1 MSSRAV
7 WLSLLFTACMPALP
21 PEPAAPKPPAAA
33 PVNVS
38 VDELATPVA
47 AVDEPSA
54 TGVLVLDGTPEI
66 PAALRGRLGRFLETR
81 AATLGALADDGRSA
95 LITTRFAQ
103 TSQVHWV
110 RGPLGARTQLTF
122 HSEPARSPS
131 FVPGRTD
138 ALVFA
143 SDSGGNENYQLRRL
157 ELATGEAVLLTDG
170 KSRNENYAW
179 SWQGDQLAFSSNARN
194 GKDIDIWIGD
204 GKTASSAKL
213 VFERTGHWVPLQF
226 SRDGK
231 SLLLLEYISIND
243 SRIHL
248 GNIEKKTV
256 TRITPLD
263 KPAAYRTALL
273 TPDGKRAF
281 VTTDRDGEFTEL
293 HEVDLT
299 KPEASLKSLSHH
311 IPWNVE
317 EIAIDAG
324 GSTLAFSVNEDG
336 LSVLHLLDVRTGKE
350 RVAAGIPKG
359 VISGLGFARKAN
371 VLGFTFASATSP
383 GDVYTYDV
391 ARGKLERFTESE
403 VGGLPRSRF
412 VEPKL
417 VRFPSFDG
425 RQIPAFFYPAKAPGP
440 RPVVVWIHGG
450 PEAQARPEFS
460 ATIQYLTT
468 ESGISVL
475 VPNVRGSDG
484 YGKSYLLLD
493 NADKREDSVKDI
505 GALLD
510 FVAKQPDLDK
520 SRVAVLGGS
529 YGGYMVLASL
539 THFPERIV
547 AGVDVVGISNFI
559 TFLENTSPY
568 RRDLRRA
575 EYGDERDPKMRDL
588 LAKISPTNNVQRI
601 RSALFVAHGANDPRV
616 PAAEAEQIVSRVR
629 QSGKDVWYM
638 LAKNEGHGFTRKEN
652 RDAFALLSVLFLE
665 KHLSQR
671 PNGHAGGRN

>member
-1 MSSRAV
+1 M
-7 WLSLLFTACMPALP
+7 
-21 PEPAAPKPPAAA
+21 
-33 PVNVS
+33 
-38 VDELATPVA
+38 
-47 AVDEPSA
+47 
-54 TGVLVLDGTPEI
+54 
-66 PAALRGRLGRFLETR
+66 
-81 AATLGALADDGRSA
+81 
-95 LITTRFAQ
+95 
-103 TSQVHWV
+103 
-110 RGPLGARTQLTF
+110 
-122 HSEPARSPS
+122 
-131 FVPGRTD
+131 
-138 ALVFA
+138 
-143 SDSGGNENYQLRRL
+143 
-157 ELATGEAVLLTDG
+157 
-170 KSRNENYAW
+170 
-179 SWQGDQLAFSSNARN
+179 
-194 GKDIDIWIGD
+194 
-204 GKTASSAKL
+204 
-213 VFERTGHWVPLQF
+213 
-226 SRDGK
+226 
-231 SLLLLEYISIND
+231 
-243 SRIHL
+243 
-248 GNIEKKTV
+248 
-256 TRITPLD
+256 
-263 KPAAYRTALL
+263 
-273 TPDGKRAF
+273 
-281 VTTDRDGEFTEL
+281 
-293 HEVDLT
+293 
-299 KPEASLKSLSHH
+299 
-311 IPWNVE
+311 
-317 EIAIDAG
+317 
-324 GSTLAFSVNEDG
+324 
-336 LSVLHLLDVRTGKE
+336 
-350 RVAAGIPKG
+350 
-359 VISGLGFARKAN
+359 
-371 VLGFTFASATSP
+371 
-383 GDVYTYDV
+383 
-391 ARGKLERFTESE
+391 
-403 VGGLPRSRF
+403 
-412 VEPKL
+412 
-417 VRFPSFDG
+417 RFPSFDG

-665 KHLSQR
+665 KHLVQR